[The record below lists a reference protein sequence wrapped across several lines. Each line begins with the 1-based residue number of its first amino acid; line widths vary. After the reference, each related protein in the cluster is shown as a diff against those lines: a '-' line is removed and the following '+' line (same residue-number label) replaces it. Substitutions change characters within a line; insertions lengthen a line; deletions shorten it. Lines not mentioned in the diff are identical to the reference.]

1 VVETF
6 KIQAERYIM
15 RILLTMIVMTLVF
28 LPVQGITQS
37 GSKTLDPAFTA
48 FLTKFKAA
56 VAKDDKE
63 AVATMTK
70 LPFLFDSKEQK
81 HDGFIK
87 IYDKL
92 FTARVKKCFATAK
105 PVKDGDSYEIFCGKT
120 IYLFAKVNG
129 SYKFT
134 EIGAND

>member
-1 VVETF
+1 MKSLF
-6 KIQAERYIM
+6 ALAM
-15 RILLTMIVMTLVF
+15 LLLILLVPSF
-28 LPVQGITQS
+28 AQS
-37 GSKTLDPAFTA
+37 GAKALDPAFAA
-48 FLTKFKAA
+48 FWAKFKAA

-70 LPFLFDSKEQK
+70 LPFFFDSKEQK
-81 HDGFIK
+81 RDGLLK

-105 PVKDGDSYEIFCGKT
+105 PVKDDDSYEIFCGKS
-120 IYLFAKVNG
+120 IYLFGKVNG

-134 EIGAND
+134 EIGVDD

>member
-1 VVETF
+1 MKSLF
-6 KIQAERYIM
+6 ALAMLLLILPIQSFA
-15 RILLTMIVMTLVF
+15 
-28 LPVQGITQS
+28 QS
-37 GSKTLDPAFTA
+37 GSKALDPAFVA
-48 FLTKFKAA
+48 FWTKFKAA

-70 LPFLFDSKEQK
+70 LPFFFDSKEQK
-81 HDGFIK
+81 RDGFIK

-105 PVKDGDSYEIFCGKT
+105 PVKDGDDYEIFCGKS
-120 IYLFAKVNG
+120 IYLFGKVNG

-134 EIGAND
+134 EIGVDD

>member
-1 VVETF
+1 MKF
-6 KIQAERYIM
+6 
-15 RILLTMIVMTLVF
+15 LLAIVMLLLLV
-28 LPVQGITQS
+28 PSQAVAQS
-37 GSKTLDPAFTA
+37 GAKTLDPAFVV

-56 VAKDDKE
+56 LAKDDKE

-105 PVKDGDSYEIFCGKT
+105 PIKDEDVYEIFCGKT
-120 IYLFAKVNG
+120 IYLFGKVNG

-134 EIGAND
+134 EIGVDD

>member
-1 VVETF
+1 MKSLF
-6 KIQAERYIM
+6 ALAMLLLILPIQSFA
-15 RILLTMIVMTLVF
+15 
-28 LPVQGITQS
+28 QS
-37 GSKTLDPAFTA
+37 NSKPLDPAFVA

-56 VAKDDKE
+56 VANDDKE

-81 HDGFIK
+81 RDGFIK

-105 PVKDGDSYEIFCGKT
+105 PVKDDDRYEIFCGKS
-120 IYLFAKVNG
+120 IYLFGKVNG

-134 EIGAND
+134 EIGVDD

>member
-1 VVETF
+1 M
-6 KIQAERYIM
+6 KSLL
-15 RILLTMIVMTLVF
+15 ILVLLLVI
-28 LPVQGITQS
+28 LPVGLSAQTGT
-37 GSKTLDPAFTA
+37 KTLDPAFVA
-48 FLTKFKAA
+48 FRTKFKAA

-105 PVKDGDSYEIFCGKT
+105 PVKDDDVYEIFCGKT
-120 IYLFAKVNG
+120 IYLFGKVNG

-134 EIGAND
+134 EIGVDD

>member
-1 VVETF
+1 MKSRLTL
-6 KIQAERYIM
+6 M
-15 RILLTMIVMTLVF
+15 LLLLF
-28 LPVQGITQS
+28 LPT
-37 GSKTLDPAFTA
+37 GSSAQKTSQALDPAFVA

-63 AVATMTK
+63 AVAAMTK
-70 LPFLFDSKEQK
+70 LPFFFDSKEQK
-81 HDGFIK
+81 RDGFIK

-105 PVKDGDSYEIFCGKT
+105 PVKDDDVYEIFCGKS
-120 IYLFAKVNG
+120 IYLFGKVNG

-134 EIGAND
+134 EIGVDD